1 MEPYLKTFGYSDI
14 KHKGFKIMKEGPVRL
29 AEFEHENDNH
39 FLSSIETPIRSDAF
53 EIDDDLKIELI
64 EKNFKE
70 IMEVLGLDLTDDSLK
85 DTPRRVAK
93 MYVKEIFCGLNPQ
106 NKPSIT
112 LFDNKYKYNEMLVE
126 RNVSVYSLCE
136 HHFVPIIGKAH
147 IAYFS
152 SGKVVGLSKIN
163 RMVQYFSKRPQVQ
176 ERLTVQIAN
185 ELKSMLQTEDVAVII
200 DADHLCV
207 ASRGVQDVNSST
219 ISSSY
224 HGKFLNQNIREE
236 FLRYVYNGNR

>member
-1 MEPYLKTFGYSDI
+1 MR
-14 KHKGFKIMKEGPVRL
+14 EGPVRI
-29 AEFEHENDNH
+29 AEFENEDDNH

-53 EIDDDLKIELI
+53 AIDDELKIELI
-64 EKNFKE
+64 EKKFKE

-93 MYVKEIFCGLNPQ
+93 MYVKETFSGLNPQ
-106 NKPSIT
+106 NKPVVT
-112 LFDNKYKYNEMLVE
+112 LFDNKYKFSEMLVE

-185 ELKSMLQTEDVAVII
+185 ELKTMLQTEDVAVII

-219 ISSSY
+219 VSSSY
-224 HGKFLNQNIREE
+224 HGKFLNHNVREE
-236 FLRYVYNGNR
+236 FLRYVYDVKR

>member
-1 MEPYLKTFGYSDI
+1 
-14 KHKGFKIMKEGPVRL
+14 MKEGPVRL
-29 AEFEHENDNH
+29 AEFENDDNNH

-53 EIDDDLKIELI
+53 EIDDELKIELI
-64 EKNFKE
+64 EKKFKE

-93 MYVKEIFCGLNPQ
+93 MYVKETFSGLNPDS
-106 NKPSIT
+106 KPNVT

-126 RNVSVYSLCE
+126 RDVSVYSLCE

-152 SGKVVGLSKIN
+152 SGKVIGLSKIN

-185 ELKSMLQTEDVAVII
+185 ELKAMLQTEDVAVII

-219 ISSSY
+219 VSSSY
-224 HGKFLNQNIREE
+224 HGKFLNHNVREE
-236 FLRYVYNGNR
+236 FLRYVYDGKRK